1 MSGLLPANTSLQLS
15 NTTGDI
21 THQGVLGS
29 NASGTTLLTSTFPTT
44 STGTSL
50 GHYHYTEATTNS
62 LKFLNAS
69 GTGDGGHQ
77 FWHSSST
84 EAPIKVL
91 ETNRTETKV
100 DTQFVVDKST
110 IAPPVVYS
118 PNVLNVAPDNKNIN
132 FPVGTNFNQPP
143 YNFNQTFNPVYM
155 TQTTAIYTTGE
166 LVYAV
171 AGSPSQVQIFKNN
184 AITNPIPPNSVPSGF
199 PNSDATGVQV
209 GIPLFSLT
217 PVLPSTTQTAT
228 LSDDLT
234 IITDTDESILSA
246 TDLTFNGTSLPTQ
259 VSTNTTNIATNTT
272 NIATNTSDINI
283 LEVKQTNTIQ
293 VYSSPAI
300 YADGHPPEPV
310 PSASS
315 NTYAQFGWYFKNT
328 PSGANKINW
337 YMSPATGML
346 VSDILGLYLRFFNC
360 STTSNDNTP
369 FLTVYTVPT
378 GSGDFFPGFFKS
390 SMTYIFDQSVTPV
403 ANTSY
408 TMFENVTGTCP
419 NPSSYASNLVG
430 MEQSPVNNPR
440 GTYAPTESV
449 LAIVI
454 GTNSASPVNSV
465 EFIAQKL
472 GVMTATGT
480 QELLYQALL

>member
-1 MSGLLPANTSLQLS
+1 MSGLLPPNTILQLS
-15 NTTGDI
+15 TSAGDI
-21 THQGVLGS
+21 RHQGVLGS
-29 NASGTTLLTSTFPTT
+29 NLSGTPILPNTFPTT

-50 GHYHYTEATTNS
+50 GHYHYTEDATNS

-69 GTGDGGHQ
+69 GLGGGGHQ

-91 ETNRTETKV
+91 ETNRTETKIN
-100 DTQFVVDKST
+100 TQFVVDKST
-110 IAPPVVYS
+110 TTPPVVYS
-118 PNVLNVAPDNKNIN
+118 PNVFVLAPDGKNIELD
-132 FPVGTNFNQPP
+132 GDLYAPP
-143 YNFNQTFNPVYM
+143 YNFNLQTYNPVYM
-155 TQTTAIYTTGE
+155 TQTTALYTTGD
-166 LVYAV
+166 LVYVV
-171 AGSPSQVQIFKNN
+171 AGSDRVIQIFNNN
-184 AITNPIPPNSVPSGF
+184 AITNPIPPNVVPSDFG
-199 PNSDATGVQV
+199 NSTNVGLTL

-217 PVLPSTTQTAT
+217 PILPSTTQTAT

-234 IITDTDESILSA
+234 ITTDTDESILSA

-259 VSTNTTNIATNTT
+259 VSTNTS

-283 LEVKQTNTIQ
+283 LEVKQTNAIQ
-293 VYSSPAI
+293 VYASPAI
-300 YADGHPPEPV
+300 YTDGRPMLPV

-315 NTYAQFGWYFKNT
+315 NIYGQFGWYFINSTAGWK
-328 PSGANKINW
+328 ANW
-337 YMSPATGML
+337 YMPPATGMI

-360 STTSNDNTP
+360 ATTSNDNTP
-369 FLTVYTVPT
+369 FLTIYTTPT
-378 GSGDFFPGFFKS
+378 GSGDFAPGFFKS
-390 SMTYIFDQSVTPV
+390 SMTYIFDQSVNPV

-440 GTYAPTESV
+440 GTYAPTESI

-454 GTNSASPVNSV
+454 GTSSSSPVNSV

-472 GVMTATGT
+472 GVMTASGT
-480 QELLYQALL
+480 QELLYQTLLS